1 MERLRVEDVQ
11 IGKRYRKDNGDL
23 TELKASIEKRGL
35 INPITIRRG
44 SNLLLAG
51 GRRFECLKQLGVE
64 ELVEGE
70 HFRFFD
76 DLENPVAVEFDENVI
91 RKDFLP
97 SEKTEIAL
105 AMEALERPR
114 AEERQNTGYLKA
126 AMNSSADTMDEP
138 EYASYENEPGG
149 RESEDLPGD
158 GEDFQILA
166 KAEPTERERA
176 PRTTDKVATAVG
188 WSRKTLEKA
197 KEVYTAAKENPD
209 KFGHLI
215 EEMDE
220 GSVET
225 AHQKLSTIKAQ
236 ENKKKYGLC
245 DEVVRMKTNELLE
258 VPRFFHRAL
267 AYIPKSKQRQLVEKY
282 GETLYRVKQTD
293 FDRAIKNYSKGN
305 GVLSLDENELLIA
318 LTDVLEGTKRSYE
331 EWPLMP
337 AVRAIYY
344 QLDSCLKNRSSKVT
358 TLDKIEL
365 ITISMSII
373 LAYGNLLFQKAMSE
387 KLFETLPIMK
397 KELFYNLLTNL
408 EAVYGMP
415 DEDGEAG
422 VDGRASLPIALK
434 WKERAEEFGED
445 APGMDIDRLRINA
458 FNAHER
464 IEEDLDEFVYVK
476 KVLSKTLS
484 GINRAYSERMR
495 GHIEDDEL
503 DGASVG

>member
-114 AEERQNTGYLKA
+114 AEVRQNTGYLKVA
-126 AMNSSADTMDEP
+126 LATDEP
-138 EYASYENEPGG
+138 EYAS
-149 RESEDLPGD
+149 REEELEEAAPEDLPEIN
-158 GEDFQILA
+158 EDPRDLV
-166 KAEPTERERA
+166 KTEPREKVRG
-176 PRTTDKVATAVG
+176 PVTMDKVATAVG
-188 WSRKTLEKA
+188 WGRVTLEKA

-220 GSVET
+220 GSVES

-245 DEVVRMKTNELLE
+245 DEVVRMKTNGLLE
-258 VPRFFHRAL
+258 VPRFFHKAL

-387 KLFETLPIMK
+387 KLFETLPMMK

-484 GINRAYSERMR
+484 GINHSYSERMR

-503 DGASVG
+503 DDASVG